1 MSDSDPR
8 PAEPADLAEPAAA
21 PAGGL
26 IADQA
31 AGSTAESAAR
41 LALPGLEVLLSPV
54 PALLGI
60 GVCGSLCWA
69 LGRQWA
75 LIPFL
80 LLGIGAAALAVID
93 LRLMRL
99 PNKIVLPLYG
109 TGLVGLAAAS
119 AAGQHWNRLVVALV
133 CLAVFYGIFYVLA
146 VFGPMGFGDVKL
158 VGVLGLH
165 LGWLGFQYAYAGIL
179 LGAVSAALG
188 ALILL
193 ALRRN
198 SWRGSK
204 IAYGP
209 YLLFGSWIAVLLYGF
224 ARH

>member
-1 MSDSDPR
+1 MTMSDPQSSDTP
-8 PAEPADLAEPAAA
+8 EPAA
-21 PAGGL
+21 P
-26 IADQA
+26 
-31 AGSTAESAAR
+31 TV
-41 LALPGLEVLLSPV
+41 LPGLEVLLSPI

-80 LLGIGAAALAVID
+80 LLGVGGTALAVID
-93 LRLMRL
+93 VRLMRL
-99 PNKIVLPLYG
+99 PNRIVLPLYG

-119 AAGQHWNRLVVALV
+119 ALGGGWNRLFAGVIALV
-133 CLAVFYGIFYVLA
+133 IFYLLFYLLA
-146 VFGPMGFGDVKL
+146 AFGPMGFGDVKL
-158 VGVLGLH
+158 VGVLALH

-179 LGAVSAALG
+179 LGAVTAAL
-188 ALILL
+188 AAL
-193 ALRRN
+193 ALVVVRRG

-209 YLLFGSWIAVLLYGF
+209 YLLFGAWAAILLFGC
-224 ARH
+224 RGS